1 MSDPFQRA
9 GPLILI
15 ADDDET
21 ERFLQ
26 RQVLEPAGFEIVEA
40 KNGSAALAA
49 FNEHRPDLVILD
61 VMMPEMSGFEVC
73 QAIRTLPGG
82 RNTPVLM
89 ATALDDVDSIERAYR
104 VGATDFI
111 DKPINWPVLPHRVRY
126 LLRAHE
132 TLRNLVVSQRRLA
145 EAQRI
150 AGVGNFRWL
159 PQSKLIEC
167 SAELCRMFGLGDR
180 ARSVPVLALLRRV
193 PGPDRKAVIHA
204 LRQALEG
211 EKIDLDHRVVASGGE
226 IRTLYLRA
234 ETTADG
240 DEPPYLQGSCQDVTE
255 RKRSELVLAAARDE
269 ARTADA
275 AKTAFL
281 AAMSHELRTP
291 LNAIIGF
298 SEMIAG
304 QAFGPIGQGR
314 YVDYARNTG
323 QAGRQMLDFV
333 VDVLTIAQLEAG
345 RFTLELESVDVPEAI
360 APILD
365 EFRRSEAG
373 QGHDITLSV
382 SGAPNPIDA
391 DRHAVEQMLLKLL
404 SNAAKFSKAG
414 TPIRVTV
421 TDGGDGFTQISV
433 ADQGIG
439 ITPETA
445 AMAIHPFR
453 QVDGRLARKHG
464 GTGLG
469 LSIVNGLIE
478 RHGGRLTI
486 DSALGQGTCVSLD
499 LPVARAEAQRPRIA
513 AVAD

>member
-40 KNGSAALAA
+40 KNGSAALEA

-132 TLRNLVVSQRRLA
+132 TLRNLVVSQGRLA

-159 PQSKLIEC
+159 PQSKLVEC

-193 PGPDRKAVIHA
+193 PGLDRKAVIHA
-204 LRQALEG
+204 LRQVLEG
-211 EKIDLDHRVVASGGE
+211 EKIDLDHRVVMAGGE

-240 DEPPYLQGSCQDVTE
+240 DELPYLQGSCQDITE
-255 RKRSELVLAAARDE
+255 RKRNELELAAARDE

-323 QAGRQMLDFV
+323 EAGRQMLDFV

-345 RFTLELESVDVPEAI
+345 RFTLELE
-360 APILD
+360 
-365 EFRRSEAG
+365 
-373 QGHDITLSV
+373 
-382 SGAPNPIDA
+382 
-391 DRHAVEQMLLKLL
+391 
-404 SNAAKFSKAG
+404 
-414 TPIRVTV
+414 
-421 TDGGDGFTQISV
+421 
-433 ADQGIG
+433 
-439 ITPETA
+439 
-445 AMAIHPFR
+445 
-453 QVDGRLARKHG
+453 
-464 GTGLG
+464 
-469 LSIVNGLIE
+469 
-478 RHGGRLTI
+478 
-486 DSALGQGTCVSLD
+486 
-499 LPVARAEAQRPRIA
+499 
-513 AVAD
+513 

>member
-1 MSDPFQRA
+1 MSDRFQREA
-9 GPLILI
+9 PLILI

-26 RQVLEPAGFEIVEA
+26 RQVLEPEGFQVTEA
-40 KNGSAALAA
+40 KDGEAALQV
-49 FNEHRPDLVILD
+49 FNQHSPDLVILD

-89 ATALDDVDSIERAYR
+89 ATALDDVDSIDRAYR

-111 DKPINWPVLPHRVRY
+111 DKPINWAVLPHRVRY

-132 TLRNLVVSQRRLA
+132 TLRNLVLSQERLA

-159 PQSKLIEC
+159 PHSRLVEC
-167 SAELCRMFGLGDR
+167 SAELCRMFGLGER
-180 ARSVPVLALLRRV
+180 AQSLPVRVLLRRV
-193 PGPDRKAVIHA
+193 PTVDRKAVIRA
-204 LRQALEG
+204 LRRGLEG
-211 EKIDLDHRVVASGGE
+211 GKIDLDHRVVTPGG
-226 IRTLYLRA
+226 IVRTLYMRA
-234 ETTADG
+234 EISAIEDETA
-240 DEPPYLQGSCQDVTE
+240 YLQGSVQDITE
-255 RKRSELVLAAARDE
+255 RKRNEIELAAARDE
-269 ARTADA
+269 ARGADA

-298 SEMIAG
+298 SEMIAQ

-314 YVDYARNTG
+314 YIDYARNTG
-323 QAGRQMLDFV
+323 KAGQQMLDFV

-345 RFTLELESVDVPEAI
+345 RFQLELERLDLVETVEASL
-360 APILD
+360 A
-365 EFRRSEAG
+365 EFRDSEAG
-373 QGHDITLSV
+373 SGRDIRLTIN
-382 SGAPNPIDA
+382 GAPNLVNA
-391 DRHAVEQMLLKLL
+391 DRRAVQQMLLKLL
-404 SNAAKFSKAG
+404 SNAAKFSPPA
-414 TPIRVTV
+414 TLLRVTV
-421 TDGGDGFTQISV
+421 AAGDEGFTRLSI
-433 ADQGIG
+433 ADQGTG
-439 ITPETA
+439 MTAETA
-445 AMAIHPFR
+445 ARAVHPFR

-478 RHGGRLTI
+478 RHGGQLTI
-486 DSALGQGTCVSLD
+486 DSAPKKGTCVSLD
-499 LPVARAEAQRPRIA
+499 FPAVRAEAVQRRIA

>member
-40 KNGSAALAA
+40 KSGAAALEA

-159 PQSKLIEC
+159 PQSKLVEC

-211 EKIDLDHRVVASGGE
+211 EKIDLDHRVVTAGGE

-234 ETTADG
+234 ETTAEG
-240 DEPPYLQGSCQDVTE
+240 DEPPSLQGSCQDITE
-255 RKRSELVLAAARDE
+255 RKRNELELAAARDE
-269 ARTADA
+269 ARSADA
-275 AKTAFL
+275 SKTAFL

-304 QAFGPIGQGR
+304 QAFGAIDQRR
-314 YVDYARNTG
+314 YVDYARNTS
-323 QAGRQMLDFV
+323 QAGRQMLEFV

-345 RFTLELESVDVPEAI
+345 RFALELERLDLPETVET
-360 APILD
+360 ILD
-365 EFRRSEAG
+365 DFRQSEASHG
-373 QGHDITLSV
+373 REITLSV
-382 SGAPNPIDA
+382 PGTPSPVNA
-391 DRHAVEQMLLKLL
+391 DRRALQQILQKLL
-404 SNAAKFSKAG
+404 SNAAKFSGTDAPIQVTIVAG
-414 TPIRVTV
+414 EE
-421 TDGGDGFTQISV
+421 DFTRISV
-433 ADQGIG
+433 ADPGSG
-439 ITPETA
+439 
-445 AMAIHPFR
+445 M
-453 QVDGRLARKHG
+453 
-464 GTGLG
+464 
-469 LSIVNGLIE
+469 S
-478 RHGGRLTI
+478 
-486 DSALGQGTCVSLD
+486 
-499 LPVARAEAQRPRIA
+499 
-513 AVAD
+513 

>member
-1 MSDPFQRA
+1 MSDRIQRA

-26 RQVLEPAGFEIVEA
+26 RQVLEPEGFQIIEA
-40 KNGSAALAA
+40 KDGESALEA
-49 FNEHRPDLVILD
+49 FNGHRPDLVILD
-61 VMMPEMSGFEVC
+61 VMMPGMSGFEVC
-73 QAIRTLPGG
+73 RAIRTLPGG
-82 RNTPVLM
+82 RSTPVLM
-89 ATALDDVDSIERAYR
+89 ATALDDVDSIDRAYR

-132 TLRNLVVSQRRLA
+132 TLRNLILSQQRLA

-159 PQSKLIEC
+159 PHSKLVEC
-167 SAELCRMFGLGDR
+167 SAELCRMFGLAER
-180 ARSVPVLALLRRV
+180 VQSLPVRALLQRI
-193 PGPDRKAVIHA
+193 PAADRKAVIRA
-204 LRQALEG
+204 LRLGLDG
-211 EKIDLDHRVVASGGE
+211 EKIDLDHRVVTPDGLV
-226 IRTLYLRA
+226 RTLYLRA
-234 ETTADG
+234 EVSAVEDETA
-240 DEPPYLQGSCQDVTE
+240 YLQGSLQDITE
-255 RKRSELVLAAARDE
+255 RKRNELELAAARDE
-269 ARTADA
+269 ARSADA

-314 YVDYARNTG
+314 YIDYARNTG
-323 QAGRQMLDFV
+323 KAGQQMLDFV

-345 RFTLELESVDVPEAI
+345 RFHLDLERLDLIETVEATLA
-360 APILD
+360 
-365 EFRRSEAG
+365 EFRESEAG
-373 QGHDITLSV
+373 SSRDVTLNV
-382 SGAPNPIDA
+382 NGAPGLVYA
-391 DRHAVEQMLLKLL
+391 DRRAVQQMLLKLL
-404 SNAAKFSKAG
+404 SNAVKFSPSE
-414 TPIRVTV
+414 TPIRTTITV
-421 TDGGDGFTQISV
+421 NRDGFARVVV
-433 ADQGIG
+433 ADRGTG
-439 ITPETA
+439 MTVETA
-445 AMAIHPFR
+445 ATAVQPFR

-469 LSIVNGLIE
+469 LSIVHGLIE
-478 RHGGRLTI
+478 CHGGRLTI
-486 DSALGQGTCVSLD
+486 DSAPQKGTSVSLD
-499 LPVARAEAQRPRIA
+499 FPTVRAEATQRRIA